1 MYGKEL
7 PSYLSFGSAILA
19 KQKPFLACYIEKRQ
33 KVVMILHFYK
43 AILAQMLIK
52 KARSDESLG
61 DACMKP
67 ESLVITVPLVPILVW
82 LGTHLSFIS
91 IVQGMTMTKL
101 PGMLVS
107 IRNHNSTCIS
117 CTKIKKRVGVVWY
130 KKSLRSWGH
139 EERGLVKTP

>member
-1 MYGKEL
+1 
-7 PSYLSFGSAILA
+7 
-19 KQKPFLACYIEKRQ
+19 
-33 KVVMILHFYK
+33 MILHFYK

-101 PGMLVS
+101 PGVLVS
-107 IRNHNSTCIS
+107 IRNRNSTCIS
-117 CTKIKKRVGVVWY
+117 CTKIKK
-130 KKSLRSWGH
+130 KSWGC
-139 EERGLVKTP
+139 LVQKKALEAGEMRKGGWLKHHDK